1 MLIDNNTLH
10 ANPSHLSGDVS
21 KSKPS
26 LSVPSDEGE
35 LIPSEST
42 LEAIRELQS
51 GGGIHYS
58 SLEEFLAD
66 LDSWSAD

>member
-1 MLIDNNTLH
+1 MLIDNNTIQ

-21 KSKPS
+21 KPKPS
-26 LSVPSDEGE
+26 LSVPNDEGE

-42 LEAIRELQS
+42 LESIRELQS
-51 GGGIHYS
+51 DGGVHYP

-66 LDSWSAD
+66 LNSWSAD